1 MFTIPR
7 LNVIESD
14 EGFSVEVVGP
24 TRVIYTEGNKIL
36 FIASEYLDGP
46 AGLVIYKRSIKT
58 WNGGLEIDEKEHAH
72 IIDNIH
78 RAFRHRD
85 IDIEVG

>member
-1 MFTIPR
+1 
-7 LNVIESD
+7 
-14 EGFSVEVVGP
+14 
-24 TRVIYTEGNKIL
+24 
-36 FIASEYLDGP
+36 LDGP